1 MNQQE
6 IMLASIGDLEV
17 TRRQLIMEIQA
28 RDERIAELEE
38 KLALYEPAEGVNGQV
53 GVGLTGEMVEEI
65 QEAIE

>member
-28 RDERIAELEE
+28 RDERIAELEAQLGISQE
-38 KLALYEPAEGVNGQV
+38 KPENGQV
-53 GVGLTGEMVEEI
+53 ALEEI
-65 QEAIE
+65 PTP

>member
-28 RDERIAELEE
+28 RDERIKELEAQLGITHE
-38 KLALYEPAEGVNGQV
+38 DPSANGAVPQ
-53 GVGLTGEMVEEI
+53 EI
-65 QEAIE
+65 VVP